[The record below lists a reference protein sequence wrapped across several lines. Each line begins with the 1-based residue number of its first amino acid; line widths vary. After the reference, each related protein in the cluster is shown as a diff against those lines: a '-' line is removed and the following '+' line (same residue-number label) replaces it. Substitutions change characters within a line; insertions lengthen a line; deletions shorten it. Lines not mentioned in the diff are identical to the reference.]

1 MFISA
6 GGKFKEEHQ
15 VTDIV
20 PGEMVTVKTNKGSF
34 STKRLVIT
42 AGPWTNTLLQSISL
56 KLPLKVSNKV
66 KVKRISRY
74 ILCNDVY
81 YVHEGLII
89 KSLALNVA

>member
-56 KLPLKVSNKV
+56 KLPLKVWTADK
-66 KVKRISRY
+66 
-74 ILCNDVY
+74 LCGEFVLLCLY
-81 YVHEGLII
+81 LHLYMIGTAH
-89 KSLALNVA
+89 